1 MRRLQSDNP
10 QIAARMLAP
19 MTRWRRYDHGQAV
32 MRSELASIAALDGL
46 SQDVYEVVNRSLSDS

>member
-1 MRRLQSDNP
+1 
-10 QIAARMLAP
+10 MLAP

-32 MRSELASIAALDGL
+32 MRGELESIAALEGL